1 VRRYLDSA
9 VVAPVARLL
18 ARSGPASHAGT
29 LWVGETGEPQPRAG
43 RVLGRLSAGE
53 LDFVL
58 MEGQQKQARRDA
70 RHAVRIA
77 EMRRQMDRHLALDR
91 VEQLRSQLQMVQASL
106 NIGGVGSA
114 RQRKKG
120 RKRDLRTTED
130 LARLAQEHHR
140 MQEVL
145 QLAQG
150 SREALV
156 AAEEVSLMALL
167 SGDETVEF
175 LTEAEA
181 ADREFQGN
189 LAKLLLAQ
197 ETHRDEATFIIQEVQ
212 PWGAFGLWLMPLL
225 KSLKARGWTAELHV
239 AGEIAKPED
248 KWHELSPWG
257 PPRSAKKIIER
268 YERKPFNTGLLL
280 RIKGPY
286 AGCLLALEQGLH
298 RFDGRA
304 KGGGH
309 AGLFIQLVA
318 MRYDFEDPKDW
329 THDEMAPLPDPLHS
343 HHTKTKPIRRHH
355 PGRDR
360 LELLRAAETIFLPLQ
375 DYWKRFEE
383 VAIAELLAF
392 ETDLDRDRDRFF
404 MGSLEGGGSGVVR

>member
-1 VRRYLDSA
+1 
-9 VVAPVARLL
+9 
-18 ARSGPASHAGT
+18 
-29 LWVGETGEPQPRAG
+29 
-43 RVLGRLSAGE
+43 
-53 LDFVL
+53 
-58 MEGQQKQARRDA
+58 
-70 RHAVRIA
+70 
-77 EMRRQMDRHLALDR
+77 
-91 VEQLRSQLQMVQASL
+91 
-106 NIGGVGSA
+106 
-114 RQRKKG
+114 
-120 RKRDLRTTED
+120 
-130 LARLAQEHHR
+130 

-225 KSLKARGWTAELHV
+225 KSLEARGWTAELHM
-239 AGEIAKPED
+239 AGETAKPED

-257 PPRSAKKIIER
+257 PPRSAKKVIER
-268 YERKPFNTGLLL
+268 YEGKPFNTGLLL

-309 AGLFIQLVA
+309 AGLFIQLAA

-355 PGRDR
+355 AGRDR
-360 LELLRAAETIFLPLQ
+360 LELLRAAETIVLPLQ

-404 MGSLEGGGSGVVR
+404 MGSLEGSGSGVVR